1 MQKYKF
7 LPYDKKLVSRAREL
21 RASPTEAE
29 KLFWNK
35 ILKSKELSH
44 QTFLRQKPLGHFIVD
59 FYCANL
65 RLAIEVDGNL
75 HDFQKQ
81 RDKER
86 DDFLKQS
93 FGIKIIRFRNED
105 ILKNP
110 EKVLKKLLSII
121 NPLPTSPLSKRGKN
135 S

>member
-7 LPYDKKLVSRAREL
+7 LPYDKKLISRAREL
-21 RASPTEAE
+21 RTSPTEAE
-29 KLFWNK
+29 KIFWNK
-35 ILKSKELSH
+35 ILKNKEFSRL
-44 QTFLRQKPLGHFIVD
+44 TFLRQKPLGHFIVD

-65 RLAIEVDGNL
+65 RLAIEVDGDL

-86 DDFLKQS
+86 DVFLGQS

-110 EKVLKKLLSII
+110 EKVLEKLLSVI
-121 NPLPTSPLSKRGKN
+121 SPLIKGE
-135 S
+135 